1 IPGSLVG
8 LTPSRSEMVTVD
20 YRREV
25 TFATDQQTC
34 LDGDLYPVYD
44 TSRNLCYR
52 IRHLLKV
59 SSFDDPMNGLIRE
72 IPIGDAWIRDVQVT
86 QTRLFYTTYQ
96 DPLYDGFPSS
106 APVSWFDRRPKLHAI
121 SLQDNPQW
129 EESAEIELPHPYAFL
144 YWAHGNHAV
153 VVADAPPMLLHLRN
167 PHPGT
172 FEDAQDMALGGYLFD
187 VVVDG
192 DDLYFAL
199 GLQGPRTSE
208 FID

>member
-1 IPGSLVG
+1 
-8 LTPSRSEMVTVD
+8 
-20 YRREV
+20 
-25 TFATDQQTC
+25 
-34 LDGDLYPVYD
+34 
-44 TSRNLCYR
+44 
-52 IRHLLKV
+52 
-59 SSFDDPMNGLIRE
+59 
-72 IPIGDAWIRDVQVT
+72 
-86 QTRLFYTTYQ
+86 
-96 DPLYDGFPSS
+96 
-106 APVSWFDRRPKLHAI
+106 
-121 SLQDNPQW
+121 
-129 EESAEIELPHPYAFL
+129 
-144 YWAHGNHAV
+144 HGNHAV